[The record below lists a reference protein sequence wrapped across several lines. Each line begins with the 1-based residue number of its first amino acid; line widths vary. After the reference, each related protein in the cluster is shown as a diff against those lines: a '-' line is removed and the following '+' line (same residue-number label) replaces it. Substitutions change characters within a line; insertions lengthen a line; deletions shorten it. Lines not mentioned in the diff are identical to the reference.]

1 MEPETES
8 SGSLSEL
15 FGGGYAAQDEE
26 LPETDDDISLN
37 DLLESGDLDLEEEP
51 DSYDSEADEAED
63 AADLGSAD
71 AADNTA
77 PDFKP
82 KFDIMS
88 LLNEQISSY
97 SEMTLSE
104 RMDEIEVDTM
114 EVSLD
119 ELAAYIKENRKK
131 RGA

>member
-1 MEPETES
+1 
-8 SGSLSEL
+8 
-15 FGGGYAAQDEE
+15 
-26 LPETDDDISLN
+26 
-37 DLLESGDLDLEEEP
+37 
-51 DSYDSEADEAED
+51 
-63 AADLGSAD
+63 
-71 AADNTA
+71 
-77 PDFKP
+77 
-82 KFDIMS
+82 MS

-104 RMDEIEVDTM
+104 RMDEIEVNTM